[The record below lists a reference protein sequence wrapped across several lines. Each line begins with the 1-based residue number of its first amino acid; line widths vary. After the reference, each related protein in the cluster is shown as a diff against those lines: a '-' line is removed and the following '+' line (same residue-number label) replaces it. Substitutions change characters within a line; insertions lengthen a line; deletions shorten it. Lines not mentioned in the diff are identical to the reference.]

1 MPPSCQPEGN
11 KARKSEYAQSELISE
26 DDARHESDISGP
38 QESEEPRQKRPRYS
52 VQLKSN
58 SKFDETYHP
67 SIAEKIKLRERKHS
81 QSYDE
86 TQQRSFQGK
95 EIKKSPRHLT
105 SNLYHPYREK
115 VEGGER
121 GGGEEG
127 SPAKIFIQIPV
138 GTEKKTLLT
147 NKSEGTATPSDR
159 NHNKLS
165 ESEMFLP
172 DSSNVS
178 QAYPVQLRPPS
189 TDPDSPQVREGRT
202 ICVYSTL
209 ALQAP
214 GEEHPESPDPSKL
227 TAGQVTLQPH
237 TQNQKQTFWQL
248 REDKRNGTSSHA
260 DRNYK
265 QICRSRKFK

>member
-1 MPPSCQPEGN
+1 MVCWQDRTQSSWTSTDKSIRQAQSEACHISDLRYTALTLTPKLYNANHNQPSLCHFSSRKMPPSCQSEGN
-11 KARKSEYAQSELISE
+11 KARTSEFGHSELISE

-178 QAYPVQLRPPS
+178 QVYPVQLRPPS
-189 TDPDSPQVREGRT
+189 TDPDSPQVR
-202 ICVYSTL
+202 
-209 ALQAP
+209 
-214 GEEHPESPDPSKL
+214 
-227 TAGQVTLQPH
+227 
-237 TQNQKQTFWQL
+237 
-248 REDKRNGTSSHA
+248 
-260 DRNYK
+260 
-265 QICRSRKFK
+265 

>member
-1 MPPSCQPEGN
+1 MRKLSQPFPLSTRYPAPE
-11 KARKSEYAQSELISE
+11 K
-26 DDARHESDISGP
+26 
-38 QESEEPRQKRPRYS
+38 PRQKRAVIQDMVRP
-52 VQLKSN
+52 LKQWL
-58 SKFDETYHP
+58 
-67 SIAEKIKLRERKHS
+67 LRHRHNPYPRKHS

-147 NKSEGTATPSDR
+147 SKSEGTATPSDR